1 MEDIGI
7 VNAFPTE
14 EYAAKI
20 RKKHAFIIIGQYFIP
35 QQLKIKYSCDLWCF
49 Q

>member
-14 EYAAKI
+14 EYAAEI
-20 RKKHAFIIIGQYFIP
+20 RKKHAFIIMGQYFYSSTIED
-35 QQLKIKYSCDLWCF
+35 KILL
-49 Q
+49 